1 MANFSTESGQV
12 EVAAAAPQTI
22 IQGVDDWAVLSL
34 KLEGVAGGDNQ
45 LLVGK
50 GGIGMLVE
58 AGDSVGPLL
67 ISPGTQVQMKTTAA
81 ANVTWG
87 YVVTYFPGNMM
98 LAALAYAMGYL
109 NVIACAVG
117 REGAVEAVDKELT
130 KAGFKKEL

>member
-12 EVAAAAPQTI
+12 EVAAGAPQTI

-67 ISPGTQVQMKTTAA
+67 ITPGTQVQMKTTSA

-87 YVVTYFPGNMM
+87 YVVSYFPGSAI
-98 LAALAYAMGYL
+98 LSALAYMMGYL

-117 REGAVEAVDKELT
+117 APGGVEAVDKELA
-130 KAGFKKEL
+130 KAGLKKEL